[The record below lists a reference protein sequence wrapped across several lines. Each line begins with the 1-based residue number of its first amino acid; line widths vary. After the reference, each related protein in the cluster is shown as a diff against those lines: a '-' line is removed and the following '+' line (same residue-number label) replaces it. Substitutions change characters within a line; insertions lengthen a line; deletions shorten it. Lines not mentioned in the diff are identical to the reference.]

1 VDENSWV
8 VINAAAGGNILTK
21 TPRDALTIIKNKS
34 KVRNLQNKPVVS
46 KVSANTSSS
55 TTACPSE
62 MAALTDAVNAMLRY
76 VKTSP
81 SETVKAISEI
91 CVTCGGNAYTM
102 CVCRDGNTFKAYGSR
117 TTYNQIQG
125 YVLKETK
132 LSARLSNRFYRVD
145 DPNITIEEYIRLE
158 EEKARKRGKVFNWET
173 AKYGK
178 IWYDEDIHDLRSVET
193 EFPAIAFNDE
203 VSSEK
208 TLSCEPTVSPL
219 NDEIDFRISL
229 DDSDDEDYT
238 VIFDKNSFSYKIFS
252 TNDLKTDSEN
262 DNEKVN
268 MPSLP
273 PPEPMVSCFDDLDF
287 FKDFEN
293 EFPAIIYNDSQ
304 TSKSDLLTE
313 PILSPQHI
321 DKFDDETSFSEYNEE
336 EQNVLYFND
345 LFPFNII
352 HPNDDNEV
360 DIIQS
365 LRDMALPPHD
375 QRHQFLRYEGLQYTN
390 GDIVDFNARLA
401 RIYRREPE
409 TDPRQGDLRDYW
421 IGISSTGDFFGT
433 TPSYT
438 AIRDPILRMCHRYLR
453 LFAAGRKSGALIYGS
468 QFVARLAEHFGLL
481 TEERLRGLSV
491 IFHCIWSIDMTE
503 LVRLQICMEIDDTW
517 DWVAQGP
524 ERQPDDAAGAHKAAE
539 DAPAVDDDM
548 PQVVPPPPRT
558 QDFSKFATWTVT
570 SLAQMI
576 DRAGVAYTS
585 YSETPRE
592 YQRWTGRRIDGAN
605 TSTAQQDQQQPD
617 P

>member
-1 VDENSWV
+1 MIAWRIIKIEGPGLVDEERPRVLDPSSEGYIRRPPHTLEECLALIMEDSLKGMGFDGQLPAV
-8 VINAAAGGNILTK
+8 VF
-21 TPRDALTIIKNKS
+21 NKL
-34 KVRNLQNKPVVS
+34 KLV
-46 KVSANTSSS
+46 
-55 TTACPSE
+55 E
-62 MAALTDAVNAMLRY
+62 
-76 VKTSP
+76 
-81 SETVKAISEI
+81 KAH
-91 CVTCGGNAYTM
+91 
-102 CVCRDGNTFKAYGSR
+102 
-117 TTYNQIQG
+117 
-125 YVLKETK
+125 
-132 LSARLSNRFYRVD
+132 LSNLS
-145 DPNITIEEYIRLE
+145 PCLAGT
-158 EEKARKRGKVFNWET
+158 
-173 AKYGK
+173 KYGK

-203 VSSEK
+203 IISS
-208 TLSCEPTVSPL
+208 
-219 NDEIDFRISL
+219 
-229 DDSDDEDYT
+229 
-238 VIFDKNSFSYKIFS
+238 
-252 TNDLKTDSEN
+252 NDLKTDSEN

-287 FKDFEN
+287 FKNFEN

-304 TSKSDLLTE
+304 TSKSYLLTE
-313 PILSPQHI
+313 SILSPQHI
-321 DKFDDETSFSEYNEE
+321 DKFDDETPFSEYNEE

-401 RIYRREPE
+401 RIYRREGCSGN
-409 TDPRQGDLRDYW
+409 PRQGDLRDYW

-438 AIRDPILRMCHRYLR
+438 AIRDPILRMCHRLIVCSIAGRSQALEKVTVTDLFYLRGMDVGSVNVPYLLARYLR

-481 TEERLRGLSV
+481 TEERLRGLTV
-491 IFHCIWSIDMTE
+491 ITPALLVIDMTE